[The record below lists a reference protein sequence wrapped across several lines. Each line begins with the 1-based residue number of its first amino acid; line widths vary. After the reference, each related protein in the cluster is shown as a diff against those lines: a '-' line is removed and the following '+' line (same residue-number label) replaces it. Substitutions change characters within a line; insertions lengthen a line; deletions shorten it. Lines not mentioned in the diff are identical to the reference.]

1 MTLAL
6 GSPYPSYVPVGGAR
20 VAVATGWR
28 ENVEAD
34 SIDLDSTGGRLR
46 ALSLWFAGPD
56 GSVPAVVADHAP
68 EALSAAI
75 AWHEEAMRC
84 MPYGAP
90 GTGARRHQRRPVLD
104 WSADAAI
111 VAADFQRYYRID
123 LSDPSA
129 EMHWYRFCALLL
141 GLMRYDGSLT
151 GQAAYAR
158 SPHPGAKGPER
169 KRLGRLAEV
178 WALPPT
184 DAELREMARA
194 RF

>member
-6 GSPYPSYVPVGGAR
+6 GSPYPSSVAVGGAD
-20 VAVATGWR
+20 VAIATGWR

-56 GSVPAVVADHAP
+56 GSVPRAAADRAP

-75 AWHEEAMRC
+75 AWHEGAMRC
-84 MPYGAP
+84 MPYGTP
-90 GTGARRHQRRPVLD
+90 GAGARRHQRRPVLD

-111 VAADFQRYYRID
+111 VTADFQRYYRID
-123 LSDPSA
+123 LADPST

-169 KRLGRLAEV
+169 KRLGRLAEA